1 MTTATAARSNRS
13 SAGNNPTDPSSE
25 TSKRAVM
32 IAGALLVVGVI
43 VALIIAL
50 ASGGGDATDDA
61 TSLDTHIP
69 QGSTRQVSFADVLG
83 EGLPRY
89 EAGAVDEAIGLD
101 APSFTASY
109 FDNTEITIDPAD
121 GTPRIF
127 MFLAHWCSHCQA
139 EVASITN
146 WVQANG
152 IPEGV
157 EVIGISTSVDE
168 GLPNYPA
175 STWLLREG
183 WPFPVLRD
191 SAQNELATGLG
202 LSGTPFTV
210 AVDGDGT
217 VVGRSSGELAPG
229 QWDALIAELT
239 G

>member
-1 MTTATAARSNRS
+1 MTTATATRRKKS
-13 SAGNNPTDPSSE
+13 STEPSMGTSGD
-25 TSKRAVM
+25 TSKRALA
-32 IAGALLVVGVI
+32 IAGALIVVGVI
-43 VALIIAL
+43 IALIIAL
-50 ASGGGDATDDA
+50 ASGGGDGADEGA
-61 TSLDTHIP
+61 ALDTHIP
-69 QGSTRQVSFADVLG
+69 QGSTRQVSFADVIDD
-83 EGLPRY
+83 GLPRF
-89 EAGAVDEAIGLD
+89 EAGTVDQAIGLD

-109 FDNTEITIDPAD
+109 FDNTETTIDPAD

-139 EVASITN
+139 EVDSITS
-146 WVQANG
+146 WVEANG

-191 SAQNELATGLG
+191 SAQNELAAGLG

-210 AVDGDGT
+210 AVDGDGK
-217 VVGRSSGELAPG
+217 VVSRSSGELAPG
-229 QWDALIAELT
+229 QWDALIAQLT